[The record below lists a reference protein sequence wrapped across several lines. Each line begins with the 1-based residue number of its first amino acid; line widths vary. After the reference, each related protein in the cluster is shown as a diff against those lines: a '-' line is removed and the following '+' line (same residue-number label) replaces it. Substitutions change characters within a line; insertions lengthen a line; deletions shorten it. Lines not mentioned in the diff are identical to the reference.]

1 MSNSYVLLEKIVV
14 PAAGASSVT
23 FANIPQ
29 TGYTDL
35 VVVSSARSAT
45 GSGNW
50 DGVYVSFNGT
60 SVTTNHSARRLYGF
74 SSTAASDSSLPYAGI
89 IPSNGTTANTFGSA
103 SMYIPNYAGN
113 TNKSISVDAST
124 ENNSVNA
131 INFLTA
137 GLWSN
142 TAAITSITL
151 TTESTSNFMAN
162 STFYLYGIAKF
173 GTTPTIAPKATGGD
187 VIDTD
192 GTYWYH
198 IFNSSGTFTPA
209 TALTCDYLVVA
220 GGGGGGGGRAS
231 QGLGGGGGGAGGY
244 RTSAGTS
251 GGNSSAESSL
261 QLLTNTNYTVTIGA
275 GGNGGGI
282 DTSGSQGSNSV
293 FSTITSVGGG
303 FGAKGGSTNAVN
315 GGDGGSG
322 GGAGFGVNGQSG
334 GNPTTNQ
341 GLKGGDSDNSG
352 VQGCGGGGGAG
363 VAGGNGRS
371 TPNYSGGN
379 GGNGLAST
387 ITGSSVT
394 RAGGGGAGGATALSG
409 LAGSAGTGG
418 GGAGS
423 ATGTGDAG
431 SANTGGGG
439 GGGARNTTA
448 GAGGNGGS
456 GIVVVRYLVA

>member
-1 MSNSYVLLEKIVV
+1 MSNSYVLLEKVVV

-151 TTESTSNFMAN
+151 TAESTSNFMAN

-198 IFNSSGTFTPA
+198 IFRSSGTFTPA
-209 TALTCDYLVVA
+209 TPLTCDYLVVA
-220 GGGGGGGGRAS
+220 GGGGGGPTA
-231 QGLGGGGGGAGGY
+231 GGGGGAGGY
-244 RTSAGTS
+244 RTSIGGSPLSLVTS
-251 GGNSSAESSL
+251 A
-261 QLLTNTNYTVTIGA
+261 YTVTIGA
-275 GGNGGGI
+275 GGASNTIGA
-282 DTSGSQGSNSV
+282 NSV
-293 FSTITSVGGG
+293 FSTITSTGGG
-303 FGAKGGSTNAVN
+303 RGGSSATGDI
-315 GGDGGSG
+315 GGNGGSG
-322 GGAGFGVNGQSG
+322 GGAAGNSDGTFAGGSGNTPSTSPSQGNNGGSG
-334 GNPTTNQ
+334 Q
-341 GLKGGDSDNSG
+341 GTSG
-352 VQGCGGGGGAG
+352 SRNGGGGGGATA
-363 VAGGNGRS
+363 VGGNGS
-371 TPNYSGGN
+371 TSSSTAGN
-379 GGNGLAST
+379 GGAGTANS

-394 RAGGGGAGGATALSG
+394 YAGGGGGGASAGTPGTGGAGGGGAGSQT
-409 LAGSAGTGG
+409 AGTPT
-418 GGAGS
+418 AG
-423 ATGTGDAG
+423 T
-431 SANTGGGG
+431 ANTGGGG
-439 GGGARNTTA
+439 GGGNA
-448 GAGGNGGS
+448 GATGGS